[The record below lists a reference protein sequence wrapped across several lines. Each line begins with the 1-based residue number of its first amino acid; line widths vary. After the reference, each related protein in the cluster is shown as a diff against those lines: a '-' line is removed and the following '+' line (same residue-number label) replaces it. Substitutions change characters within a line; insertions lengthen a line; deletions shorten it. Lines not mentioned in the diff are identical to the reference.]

1 VPASLATATVIHK
14 TSSNRDSQDARNPAL
29 SQHLLGEVTMCA
41 YHDRVPRLFLISIDG
56 LAHFYW
62 SDPAARMPVL
72 RGLAERGAVAGGMA
86 TVFISTTWPSHV
98 SLVTGVGP
106 RAHGVV
112 ANHVLNRA
120 TARPEDFTGD
130 PVYDAADLVWAPT
143 IYDRAHAAGLRTA
156 AIDWPATRRAASL
169 DFNLPFFKNQR
180 IFETQTA
187 PAVWDELRALG
198 YPVERQGEWAEL
210 ARRFLKDAMVADL
223 AIDVLR
229 RHAPEL
235 LLVHFL
241 CADSHQHLYGPR
253 SPEAY
258 WAIAYIDGLVG
269 RVVGALGPDGLD
281 RTSVVV
287 VSDHGFLP
295 VSREIRPNVRLR
307 RRGLL
312 RLDGDG
318 GLAHAEAR
326 FVMNHGA
333 GWVYALDGDRARLAR
348 DVKDELAALEGVS
361 AVWTPDEYAAVGL
374 PTPEE
379 NPRAGDLLLEA
390 APGYMLSDEM
400 RGDDEHGAPR
410 YRGTHGQRPDHPD
423 NHALFVAA
431 GRGIER
437 GVTLGPITSRDVAPT
452 LTLLLGLPAAP
463 AEGRALDEI
472 LG

>member
-1 VPASLATATVIHK
+1 MP
-14 TSSNRDSQDARNPAL
+14 
-29 SQHLLGEVTMCA
+29 
-41 YHDRVPRLFLISIDG
+41 RVLLISIDG

-62 SDPAARMPVL
+62 ADPAARMPVL
-72 RGLAERGAVAGGMA
+72 RGLAERGAVADGMA
-86 TVFISTTWPSHV
+86 TVFVSTTWPSHV
-98 SLVTGVGP
+98 SLVTGVAP

-112 ANHVLNRA
+112 SNHILNRA
-120 TARPEDFTGD
+120 TARAEDLTGD
-130 PVYDAADLVWAPT
+130 PVYDAGDLVRTPT

-169 DFNLPFFKNQR
+169 DFNLPFFKSQQ
-180 IFETQTA
+180 IFEAHTA
-187 PAVWDELRALG
+187 PAVWKELTELG
-198 YPVERQGEWAEL
+198 YPIARQGEWAEL
-210 ARRFLKDAMVADL
+210 PRRFLKDAMVADL

-269 RVVGALGPDGLD
+269 RLLAALGADGLD

-295 VSREIRPNVRLR
+295 VTREIRPNVRLR
-307 RRGLL
+307 RRGVL
-312 RLDGDG
+312 RLDADG
-318 GLAHAEAR
+318 ALAGAQAR

-348 DVKDELAALEGVS
+348 DLRGELVALAGVS
-361 AVWTPDEYAAVGL
+361 AVWTPDEYAALDL
-374 PTPEE
+374 PTPDE

-390 APGYMLSDEM
+390 APGFMLSDEM
-400 RGDDEHGAPR
+400 RGDDEHGPPR
-410 YRGTHGQRPDHPD
+410 YRGTHGQRALHAD
-423 NHALFVAA
+423 NRAVFVAA
-431 GRGIER
+431 GRGIGR
-437 GVTLGPITSRDVAPT
+437 GVTLGAITSRDVAPT
-452 LTLLLGLPAAP
+452 VAALLDLPPAP
-463 AEGRALDEI
+463 AEGRALTEI

>member
-1 VPASLATATVIHK
+1 
-14 TSSNRDSQDARNPAL
+14 
-29 SQHLLGEVTMCA
+29 
-41 YHDRVPRLFLISIDG
+41 
-56 LAHFYW
+56 
-62 SDPAARMPVL
+62 
-72 RGLAERGAVAGGMA
+72 
-86 TVFISTTWPSHV
+86 
-98 SLVTGVGP
+98 
-106 RAHGVV
+106 
-112 ANHVLNRA
+112 
-120 TARPEDFTGD
+120 
-130 PVYDAADLVWAPT
+130 VYDAADLVLAPT

-169 DFNLPFFKNQR
+169 DFNLPFFKNQQ

-187 PAVWDELRALG
+187 PAVWAELRALG

-210 ARRFLKDAMVADL
+210 PRRFLKDAMVADL
-223 AIDVLR
+223 ALDVLR
-229 RHAPEL
+229 RHAPDFL
-235 LLVHFL
+235 LLHFL

-269 RVVGALGPDGLD
+269 RVVGALGPDGLE

-295 VSREIRPNVRLR
+295 VTREIRPNVRLR

-312 RLDGDG
+312 RLGDDGS
-318 GLAHAEAR
+318 LAHAEAR

-333 GWVYALDGDRARLAR
+333 GWVYALGGGDRARLAR
-348 DVKDELAALEGVS
+348 DLKPELASLEGVS
-361 AVWTPDEYAAVGL
+361 AVWTPDEYASVGL
-374 PTPEE
+374 PAPAQ

-410 YRGTHGQRPDHPD
+410 YRGTHGQRPGHPD

-431 GRGIER
+431 GRGIKR

-452 LTLLLGLPAAP
+452 LTPLLGLPPAP
-463 AEGRALDEI
+463 AEGRALAEI

>member
-1 VPASLATATVIHK
+1 MVYPPARPDVK
-14 TSSNRDSQDARNPAL
+14 EFV
-29 SQHLLGEVTMCA
+29 G
-41 YHDRVPRLFLISIDG
+41 YHGVVPRLILISIDG

-62 SDPAARMPVL
+62 ADPAARTPHL
-72 RGLAERGAVAGGMA
+72 RGLAERGAVADGMA

-112 ANHVLNRA
+112 ANHILNRA
-120 TARPEDFTGD
+120 SLRTEDLTGD
-130 PVYDAADLVWAPT
+130 PVYDAADLVRAPT

-169 DFNLPFFKNQR
+169 DFNLPFFKNQQV
-180 IFETQTA
+180 FETRTD
-187 PAVWDELRALG
+187 PAVWRELGELG

-210 ARRFLKDAMVADL
+210 PRRFLKDAMVADL

-229 RHAPEL
+229 RHAPDL

-269 RVVGALGPDGLD
+269 RLLATLGRDGLD

-312 RLDGDG
+312 QLDEG
-318 GLAHAEAR
+318 GAVARAEAR

-333 GWVYALDGDRARLAR
+333 GWVYALGDGDRARLAR
-348 DVKDELAALEGVS
+348 DLRGELAALEGVS
-361 AVWTPDEYAAVGL
+361 AVWAPDEYASLGL
-374 PTPEE
+374 PTPDE

-390 APGYMLSDEM
+390 APGYFMVDQMTGDEEL
-400 RGDDEHGAPR
+400 GPPR
-410 YRGTHGQRPDHPD
+410 YRGTHGQRPHHAD

-431 GRGIER
+431 GRGIKR
-437 GVTLGPITSRDVAPT
+437 GTTLGRITSRDVAPT
-452 LTLLLGLPAAP
+452 LSVLLDLPPAP
-463 AEGRALDEI
+463 AEGRVLTEI
-472 LG
+472 LD

>member
-1 VPASLATATVIHK
+1 MFVGRQLTPVRMHY
-14 TSSNRDSQDARNPAL
+14 DPW
-29 SQHLLGEVTMCA
+29 
-41 YHDRVPRLFLISIDG
+41 VPRLVLISIDG

-62 SDPAARMPVL
+62 TDPAARMPVL
-72 RGLAERGAVAGGMA
+72 HGLAERGAVADGMA
-86 TVFISTTWPSHV
+86 TVFMSTTWPSHV

-112 ANHVLNRA
+112 SNHILNRA

-130 PVYDAADLVWAPT
+130 PVYDAADLVLAPT

-169 DFNLPFFKNQR
+169 DFNLPFFKSQR
-180 IFETQTA
+180 VFEAHTA
-187 PAVWDELRALG
+187 PAVWKELAALG

-210 ARRFLKDAMVADL
+210 PKRFLKDAMVADL

-229 RHAPEL
+229 RHAPDL

-269 RVVGALGPDGLD
+269 RLLAALGGDGLD
-281 RTSVVV
+281 RASVVV

-307 RRGLL
+307 RRGVL
-312 RLDGDG
+312 RVGADGA
-318 GLAHAEAR
+318 LAHAQAR

-333 GWVYALDGDRARLAR
+333 GWLYALDGDPARLAR
-348 DVKDELAALEGVS
+348 DLRAELTSLEGVS
-361 AVWTPDEYAAVGL
+361 AVWTPEEYGALGL
-374 PTPEE
+374 PTPDD
-379 NPRAGDLLLEA
+379 NPRAGDLLVEA
-390 APGYMLSDEM
+390 APGFMLSDEM
-400 RGDDEHGAPR
+400 CGDEELGPPR
-410 YRGTHGQRPDHPD
+410 HRGTHGQRPLHAD
-423 NHALFVAA
+423 NRALLVAA
-431 GRGIER
+431 GRGVGR
-437 GVTLGPITSRDVAPT
+437 GVELGPITSRDVAPT
-452 LTLLLGLPAAP
+452 LASLLGLGPAP
-463 AEGRALDEI
+463 TEGRVLTEVLA
-472 LG
+472 

>member
-1 VPASLATATVIHK
+1 
-14 TSSNRDSQDARNPAL
+14 
-29 SQHLLGEVTMCA
+29 MA
-41 YHDRVPRLFLISIDG
+41 YHEPVPRLILVSIDG

-62 SDPAARMPVL
+62 TDPAARLPVL
-72 RGLAERGAVAGGMA
+72 RGLAERGASAAGMA

-106 RAHGVV
+106 RTHGVV
-112 ANHVLNRA
+112 ANHILNRE

-130 PVYDAADLVWAPT
+130 PVYDAADLVRAPT

-169 DFNLPFFKNQR
+169 DFNLPFFKNQG
-180 IFETQTA
+180 IFEAHTA
-187 PAVWDELRALG
+187 PAVWSELRALG

-210 ARRFLKDAMVADL
+210 PRRFLKDAMVADL
-223 AIDVLR
+223 AIDVMR
-229 RHAPEL
+229 RHDPDL
-235 LLVHFL
+235 LLLHFL

-269 RVVGALGPDGLD
+269 RVLGALGPDGLD
-281 RTSVVV
+281 RTTVVV

-295 VSREIRPNVRLR
+295 VTREIRPNVRLR

-312 RLDGDG
+312 HLGEDGA
-318 GLAHAEAR
+318 LAHAEAR

-333 GWVYALDGDRARLAR
+333 GWVYAVGGGDRARLAR
-348 DVKDELAALEGVS
+348 DLKSELATLEGVS
-361 AVWTPDEYAAVGL
+361 AVWTPDEYASVGL
-374 PTPEE
+374 PTPEQ

-390 APGYMLSDEM
+390 APGYFMVDHMTGDE
-400 RGDDEHGAPR
+400 ELAAPR
-410 YRGTHGQRPDHPD
+410 YRGTHGQRPVHPD

-431 GRGIER
+431 GRGVKR
-437 GVTLGPITSRDVAPT
+437 GATLGLITSRDVAPT
-452 LTLLLGLPAAP
+452 LTTLLGLAPAP
-463 AEGRALDEI
+463 AEGRSLTEI
-472 LG
+472 LA

>member
-1 VPASLATATVIHK
+1 MRLKLPLGITNSAGTREGYHEPMPRVI
-14 TSSNRDSQDARNPAL
+14 
-29 SQHLLGEVTMCA
+29 
-41 YHDRVPRLFLISIDG
+41 LISIDG

-62 SDPAARMPVL
+62 TDPAARMPVL
-72 RGLAERGAVAGGMA
+72 RGLAERGAVADGMA

-120 TARPEDFTGD
+120 TGQPEDFTGD
-130 PVYDAADLVWAPT
+130 PVYDAADLVRAPT
-143 IYDRAHAAGLRTA
+143 IYDRAHAAGLSTA

-180 IFETQTA
+180 VFETQTA
-187 PAVWDELRALG
+187 PAVWRELAELG

-210 ARRFLKDAMVADL
+210 PRRFLKDAMVADL
-223 AIDVLR
+223 AGDVLR
-229 RHAPEL
+229 RHAPDDL
-235 LLVHFL
+235 LLHFL

-258 WAIAYIDGLVG
+258 WAIAYIDGLIG
-269 RVVGALGPDGLD
+269 RVLGALGPDGLD

-295 VSREIRPNVRLR
+295 VTRDIRPNVRLR

-312 RLDGDG
+312 RLGADGA
-318 GLAHAEAR
+318 LAEAEAR

-333 GWVYALDGDRARLAR
+333 GWIYALGGGDHARLAR
-348 DVKDELAALEGVS
+348 DLKAELGALEGVS
-361 AVWTPDEYAAVGL
+361 AVWTPDEYASVGL
-374 PTPEE
+374 PAPAD
-379 NPRAGDLLLEA
+379 NARSGDLLLEA
-390 APGYMLSDEM
+390 APGYMLSDEL

-410 YRGTHGQRPDHPD
+410 YRGTHGQRPDHAD

-431 GRGIER
+431 GRGIKR
-437 GVTLGPITSRDVAPT
+437 GVTLGRITSRDLAPT
-452 LTLLLGLPAAP
+452 LTSLLDLPPAP
-463 AEGRALDEI
+463 AEGRALTEI

>member
-1 VPASLATATVIHK
+1 
-14 TSSNRDSQDARNPAL
+14 
-29 SQHLLGEVTMCA
+29 M
-41 YHDRVPRLFLISIDG
+41 PRLILISIDG

-62 SDPAARMPVL
+62 TDPAARMPSL
-72 RGLAERGAVAGGMA
+72 WALADRGAVADGMA

-106 RAHGVV
+106 RVHGVV
-112 ANHVLNRA
+112 ANHILNRA
-120 TARPEDFTGD
+120 TRRPEDLTGD
-130 PVYDAADLVWAPT
+130 PVYDAADLVGAPT

-169 DFNLPFFKNQR
+169 DFNLPFFKSQGV
-180 IFETQTA
+180 FETHTA
-187 PAVWDELRALG
+187 PAVWAELRALG

-210 ARRFLKDAMVADL
+210 PRRFLKDAMVADL
-223 AIDVLR
+223 AIDILR
-229 RHAPEL
+229 RHAPDL

-258 WAIAYIDGLVG
+258 WAIAYIDALVG
-269 RVVGALGPDGLD
+269 RLLGALGSDGLD

-295 VSREIRPNVRLR
+295 VTREIRPNVRLR
-307 RRGLL
+307 HRGLL
-312 RLDGDG
+312 QLDADDAV
-318 GLAHAEAR
+318 AHAEAR

-333 GWVYALDGDRARLAR
+333 GWIYALGDGDRTRLAR
-348 DVKDELAALEGVS
+348 DLRGELAALEGVS
-361 AVWTPDEYAAVGL
+361 AVWTPDEYAALGL

-390 APGYMLSDEM
+390 APGYFMVDQMTGDEEL
-400 RGDDEHGAPR
+400 GPPR
-410 YRGTHGQRPDHPD
+410 YRGTHGQRPHHAD

-431 GRGIER
+431 GRGIKHAA
-437 GVTLGPITSRDVAPT
+437 LGRITSRDVTPT
-452 LTLLLGLPAAP
+452 LSALLDLPPAP
-463 AEGRALDEI
+463 SEGRVLAEV